1 MRVVMSLQTVSDMQQ
16 GGSMRSQVRIDT
28 TAEEET
34 ETLKSEV
41 DDDVH
46 TETDDTEQR

>member
-1 MRVVMSLQTVSDMQQ
+1 MSLSAPSENLSK
-16 GGSMRSQVRIDT
+16 GAIEP
-28 TAEEET
+28 EEEILT
-34 ETLKSEV
+34 KAEV